1 MAADASCTSELCN
14 ALAFRTTGHEGSD
27 PKRELRRCIVND
39 SPTRVFVIDT
49 SPLIRDGLKAR
60 IGSMLGMNVS
70 GEANDLKEAIGLPIS
85 ATDVF
90 LVDIDSDWGV
100 EDELAAFVDHA
111 APALVL
117 VLGWDA
123 PAADIQRALA
133 AGTRGY
139 MLKDSPAQELSIAI
153 STVRGGGTYFGQGI
167 VFRKLRGDEVTAQLT
182 AREREVLVF
191 VGQGLPSKTI
201 ADRLNLSVRTVE
213 SHRTNVKRKLRLR
226 SNGELIKYAV
236 ERVVGSRKVKPVR
249 AVADLSCVLRQ

>member
-1 MAADASCTSELCN
+1 M
-14 ALAFRTTGHEGSD
+14 
-27 PKRELRRCIVND
+27 ND
-39 SPTRVFVIDT
+39 SPTRVFVVDT

-60 IGSMLGMNVS
+60 LGFMPGLSVS
-70 GEANDLKEAIGLPIS
+70 GEANDLKEAMDQPMG
-85 ATDVF
+85 ATDIV

-100 EDELAAFVDHA
+100 EDDLAAFVDHV

-123 PAADIQRALA
+123 PAADIQRSLA

-139 MLKDSPAQELSIAI
+139 MLKDSPAQELSVAI
-153 STVRGGGTYFGQGI
+153 STVRSGGTYFGQGV
-167 VFRKLRGDEVTAQLT
+167 VFRKLRGDEVTAELT
-182 AREREVLVF
+182 AREREVMVF

-236 ERVVGSRKVKPVR
+236 ERAAGSRKVKPVR
-249 AVADLSCVLRQ
+249 AVADLSCVVRR